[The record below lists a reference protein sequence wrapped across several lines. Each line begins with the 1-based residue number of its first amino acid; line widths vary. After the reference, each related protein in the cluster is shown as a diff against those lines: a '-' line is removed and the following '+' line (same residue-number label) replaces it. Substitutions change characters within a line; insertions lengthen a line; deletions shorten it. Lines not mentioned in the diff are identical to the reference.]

1 MDDTQ
6 RKITKIAREAAKFT
20 VQTMKAEGIG
30 TAEFDFI
37 HLVRHTPGITQ
48 AEIRETLKID
58 KGAAARRAASL
69 EAKGYL
75 VRKPNPEDKRSQ
87 LLFATEKAEELKNS
101 KASIEDAFYDWLIA
115 DLSEADRRE
124 FCRIL
129 DILYWKSKEERRVDF
144 THVSAW
150 TNEKLSRIPS
160 EEMTDQKIPDKEILN
175 KELPPKK
182 APEKEPQEGELSH
195 E

>member
-37 HLVRHTPGITQ
+37 HLVRHKPGITQ

-87 LLFATEKAEELKNS
+87 LLFATEKAEELKTPRQTLKTLFMTGSLLISQKQTAGNS
-101 KASIEDAFYDWLIA
+101 AASWI
-115 DLSEADRRE
+115 S
-124 FCRIL
+124 
-129 DILYWKSKEERRVDF
+129 F
-144 THVSAW
+144 TG
-150 TNEKLSRIPS
+150 NPRK
-160 EEMTDQKIPDKEILN
+160 N
-175 KELPPKK
+175 
-182 APEKEPQEGELSH
+182 GE
-195 E
+195 

>member
-37 HLVRHTPGITQ
+37 HLFRHKPGITQ

>member
-37 HLVRHTPGITQ
+37 HLVRHKPGITQ

-87 LLFATEKAEELKNS
+87 LLFATEKAEELNIS
-101 KASIEDAFYDWLIA
+101 KANIEDAFYDWLIA

>member
-20 VQTMKAEGIG
+20 VQTMKAAGIG

-37 HLVRHTPGITQ
+37 HLVRHKPGITQ

>member
-37 HLVRHTPGITQ
+37 HLVRHKPGITQ
-48 AEIRETLKID
+48 AEIRKTLKID

>member
-37 HLVRHTPGITQ
+37 HLVRNKPGITQ

>member
-37 HLVRHTPGITQ
+37 HLVRHQPGITQ

-87 LLFATEKAEELKNS
+87 LLFATE
-101 KASIEDAFYDWLIA
+101 DAFYDWLIA

-129 DILYWKSKEERRVDF
+129 DILYWKSKEERRADF